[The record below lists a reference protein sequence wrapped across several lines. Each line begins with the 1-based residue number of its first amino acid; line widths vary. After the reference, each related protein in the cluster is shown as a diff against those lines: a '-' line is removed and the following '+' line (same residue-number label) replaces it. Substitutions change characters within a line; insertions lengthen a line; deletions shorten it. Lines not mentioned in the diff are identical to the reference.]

1 MSNEYLT
8 NDKNRKEKLNENI
21 DRIIKIAIEQT
32 SVSIVITDEEGNIQ
46 YVNPAFERTTGY
58 SLEEVIGEN
67 PRVLK
72 SGLTPDE
79 VFDELWKTITKGKS
93 WEGEL
98 INKRKDGSIY
108 YEEAKISPIM
118 DNNGKITNF
127 LGIKNDITT
136 RKYLEEK
143 LKQRSRMDP
152 LTNIY
157 NKGYIFEKLNQ
168 SIELYKREGINFSLA
183 IIDLDYFKKIN
194 DTYGHQAGDYV
205 LKEFAE
211 ILTHKIRAYDALG
224 RYGGEEFLIIFH
236 NTDKKDAL
244 KVLERTLDNLKDHS
258 FNYGEGEI
266 NITFSCG
273 IANSMELDD
282 DILSARAL
290 IELADKRLYKAKKM
304 GRNNIVVEDYIG
316 DDADE

>member
-108 YEEAKISPIM
+108 YEEARISPII
-118 DNNGKITNF
+118 DNEGKITNF
-127 LGIKNDITT
+127 LGIKQDITT

-143 LKQRSRMDP
+143 LKQTSIRDP
-152 LTNIY
+152 LTNVY
-157 NKGYIFEKLNQ
+157 NRGYVFERLHQN
-168 SIELYKREGINFSLA
+168 IELYKRERSNFSLA
-183 IIDLDYFKKIN
+183 ILDLDHFKKIN
-194 DTYGHQAGDYV
+194 DTYGHQVGDFV

-211 ILTHKIRAYDALG
+211 MVACNIRAYDTMG
-224 RYGGEEFLIIFH
+224 RYGGEEFIILFH
-236 NTDKKDAL
+236 NCDKVTASKT
-244 KVLERTLDNLKDHS
+244 LERILESINNYS
-258 FNYGEGEI
+258 FKYGDEKL

-273 IANSMELDD
+273 IAHAMELDD
-282 DILSARAL
+282 DKISVES
-290 IELADKRLYKAKKM
+290 IVELADQRLYKAKEM
-304 GRNNIVVEDYIG
+304 GRNNIVI
-316 DDADE
+316 A